1 MPWFSCQILWHPCL
15 LPYYLFILRATLP
28 LPPFTPLPQQSSS
41 VDLCSFHPNNV
52 THSRGLNSTSW
63 IELVK
68 SVNIIGIF
76 FFFKGKNNVIC
87 CGQVRLHRRTRTL
100 RQGKGREG
108 GDVPDLRSRVMPR
121 KRLVRHSNLRLLGNA
136 EGLRVLS
143 WFFWLP
149 TTTPLPSPQVIIWIS
164 LTRKLRKDKEW
175 LLKKSHYAMEDG
187 KVKLC
192 CNNPADRISVVVDY
206 YVV

>member
-1 MPWFSCQILWHPCL
+1 MAETKQREAWDFLLLMTLRAPQIQNMLKLWFPWGLAVPWFSCQILWHPCL

-76 FFFKGKNNVIC
+76 FLKGKNNVIY

-108 GDVPDLRSRVMPR
+108 GDVPGLRSRVMPR
-121 KRLVRHSNLRLLGNA
+121 KRLVR
-136 EGLRVLS
+136 
-143 WFFWLP
+143 
-149 TTTPLPSPQVIIWIS
+149 QQ
-164 LTRKLRKDKEW
+164 
-175 LLKKSHYAMEDG
+175 
-187 KVKLC
+187 
-192 CNNPADRISVVVDY
+192 
-206 YVV
+206 